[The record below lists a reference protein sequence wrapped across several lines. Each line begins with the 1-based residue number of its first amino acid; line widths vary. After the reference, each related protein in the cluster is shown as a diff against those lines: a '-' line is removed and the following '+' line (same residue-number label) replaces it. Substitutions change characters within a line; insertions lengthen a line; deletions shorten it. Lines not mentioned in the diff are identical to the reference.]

1 MVLNNIGP
9 STHAPLH
16 TSSAVC
22 DFFSCTVPA
31 LFFWTSKNTSIGRP
45 WRSLS
50 KQHFTLLY
58 VPFYPRALEMAISSR
73 KVKSSSHSL
82 RASENWQASIGK
94 AICFWLQCFCLVFNI
109 NENIEVDLH
118 LELFGRYTL
127 PIALKRWVD
136 IWHWNCFLQF
146 SSFETFRIIQGR
158 ENEF

>member
-22 DFFSCTVPA
+22 KKTVFFLYSA
-31 LFFWTSKNTSIGRP
+31 GSFFWTSKNTSIGRP

-136 IWHWNCFLQF
+136 IFLTLKLF
-146 SSFETFRIIQGR
+146 LAI
-158 ENEF
+158 